1 MEYERLSQEDTPH
14 IQKPNV
20 WLWKRVS
27 GQVEAKSLE
36 RIRRIKFLN
45 MAEFSNKRTPGGLKD
60 KRLIIDKDGSLKT
73 ADEYEQIP
81 PDQNSLK
88 LGNLPYFLKIAKI
101 RETVYVSEGVCT
113 IKTYKVWR
121 NRLYKAGYTD
131 PLLGTANRLLT
142 TEELETDDQY
152 FRDSFFETSSRKKIS
167 ARGAT
172 EPCFLEPRLMLE
184 LLPQPVAFGHPGPA
198 GGAG

>member
-1 MEYERLSQEDTPH
+1 
-14 IQKPNV
+14 
-20 WLWKRVS
+20 
-27 GQVEAKSLE
+27 
-36 RIRRIKFLN
+36 
-45 MAEFSNKRTPGGLKD
+45 MAEFNNKKATCGLKV
-60 KRLIIDKDGSLKT
+60 KTLIVDKDGSLKT
-73 ADEYEQIP
+73 SNGCGQIY
-81 PDQNSLK
+81 PDRNSRK
-88 LGNLPYFLKIAKI
+88 LGKLPYFLKISKV
-101 RETVYVSEGVCT
+101 REIAYVSEGVCA